1 MAMNKSTY
9 LPRDFTCEM
18 VIAGRLWRRMTRAVT
33 VTYGVAEA
41 GASPLLWIARLGEG
55 VRQNVLAD
63 RIGVEGAS
71 LVRVLDDLMAS
82 GLVRRE
88 PDPSDRRANLLFLT
102 EHGRDVAT
110 RMEVEIRELRRR
122 VLGELDE
129 ADIRGAEKVFGAIK
143 AAAATVPA
151 ARLETA
157 D

>member
-1 MAMNKSTY
+1 MNKSTY
-9 LPRDFTCEM
+9 LPRDFTSEM

-71 LVRVLDDLMAS
+71 LVRVLDDLMSS

-110 RMEVEIRELRRR
+110 RMEVEIRELRQR

-129 ADIRGAEKVFGAIK
+129 ADIRGAERVFSAIK
-143 AAAATVPA
+143 AAAGALPA